1 MTAHPTLDPESFQR
15 LLSNAF
21 AVQECGMDTES
32 LSAIVELQG
41 SIGSGELDVDG
52 AMDLIA
58 VRARNVAN
66 ATGIAIGLLKG
77 DQLVYR
83 AGSGSAA
90 SYVGQHVM
98 ATLCVSVHNT
108 ASSEILCVENA
119 QTDKRI
125 EAAICRQFGAQ
136 SLLILPI
143 YHDRAVAGVLDVL
156 FNEAHAFQHREVLT
170 YRLMAALV
178 GEAMSYAEQK
188 KALAADLSTMRQNSG
203 LPRPQIEEA
212 LNDRASV
219 PAAATNRAIDQACGN
234 SIAEAGK
241 LPTLTHSAWAAS
253 KRAKRVPWYKGRWET
268 AVGVAAVLVIACWI
282 AYRDRRPASPVG
294 ASALQR
300 SNAIEQQ
307 MPFVPAK
314 RVLANSISKPQ
325 IALGLKEEERRAA
338 RTMPQRV
345 LDGNSRVRYI
355 SEDVTVR
362 YFTPKPAPQRV
373 LDGNSR
379 VRYISED
386 VTVRYFT
393 PKPAPQRVLDRNS
406 RVRYISEDVTVRYFT
421 PKPAPQRVLD
431 RNNQVRYISEDET
444 VRYFTPKHAVAPPPP
459 RPVGSAAQPV
469 DR

>member
-58 VRARNVAN
+58 GRARNVAN

-98 ATLCVSVHNT
+98 ATLCVSAHNT

-178 GEAMSYAEQK
+178 GEAMSYAARPEQK
-188 KALAADLSTMRQNSG
+188 KALAADLSTMRQSSG
-203 LPRPQIEEA
+203 LTRPQIEEA

-282 AYRDRRPASPVG
+282 AYRDRHPASPVG

-314 RVLANSISKPQ
+314 RVLGNSISKPQ
-325 IALGLKEEERRAA
+325 IALGLEEEERRAA

-362 YFTPKPAPQRV
+362 YFTRKPAPQRV

-393 PKPAPQRVLDRNS
+393 PKPAPQRVLERNNQ
-406 RVRYISEDVTVRYFT
+406 VRYISEDVTVRYFT
-421 PKPAPQRVLD
+421 PK
-431 RNNQVRYISEDET
+431 
-444 VRYFTPKHAVAPPPP
+444 HAVAPPP